1 MNLKLIS
8 LLLISSLLFACD
20 NNDKD
25 PSTTAAEPQVNVV
38 TLKSEPIV
46 INSQLPGRTVSVRT
60 AEVRP
65 QVNGILQQRLFV
77 EGSFVEKDQQLY
89 QIDDSTYQAAYN
101 KAKATLQNAEIL
113 AKRYKSLA
121 AVQAISS
128 QDLDDAVAKA
138 EQARAD
144 FETARINL
152 EYTKVKASISGQVD
166 RSLISEGALVTN
178 GQSSYLTTI
187 TQLDPIYVDISESS
201 RNLLERRKMLANGE
215 IKAINDHEASVKIIM
230 EDGSTYP
237 IEGRLEFSEV
247 SVDES
252 TGSVILRATFQN
264 PDKILLP
271 GMFVNIVLNQGINEQ
286 GIVVPQEAVS
296 HNNKGKPYVYIVN
309 NESIVEQRII
319 KTGKT
324 IQDNWVVTAGLQAGD
339 KVITAGLQ
347 RIAPGIKVL
356 ATEQPETLTPIASY
370 SLTITDPSAQ

>member
-25 PSTTAAEPQVNVV
+25 PSTTSAESQVNVV

-113 AKRYKSLA
+113 AKRYKSLSS
-121 AVQAISS
+121 VKAISS

-152 EYTKVKASISGQVD
+152 EYTKVKAPISGQVD

>member
-152 EYTKVKASISGQVD
+152 EYTKVKASISGQVE

-230 EDGSTYP
+230 EDGSTYL

-271 GMFVNIVLNQGINEQ
+271 GMFVNVVLNQGINEQ